1 METYKIAA
9 TTPAGGGYLE
19 MWTRD
24 GRRVP
29 VVVPQSCGY
38 MLKNGTRVM
47 VHRNRRGDVLACSF
61 GDAMV
66 LTRFPTTRESI
77 AEFIGEFKDVYE
89 LSLDSMMFR
98 YALHRSLRKL
108 GMTPTRSLVM
118 DMMAYNYVHDIRP
131 GR

>member
-1 METYKIAA
+1 METYKVAV
-9 TTPAGGGYLE
+9 TTPADGECLE

-29 VVVPQSCGY
+29 AMVPASCGH

-47 VHRNRRGDVLACSF
+47 VHRNRRGDVVACSF

-77 AEFIGEFKDVYE
+77 VEFIGEFKDIYE
-89 LSLDSMMFR
+89 LSLDSILFR
-98 YALHRSLRKL
+98 YALRRSLRKL
-108 GMTPTRSLVM
+108 GMMPTRSLVM
-118 DMMAYNYVHDIRP
+118 DMMVYNYVHNIWP